1 MIPTYLNDLELPLV
15 FSLTPQEVSNYILES
30 SKNEHIVDSEAEGR
44 SVFVTSVVGQAEE
57 LAQKFFAVENPGV
70 QPYALLQ
77 IDNGLVK
84 GHNTKKCDCAI
95 ANDSY
100 IGFIEFKANAVSL
113 SPLAMK
119 KNYLKA
125 IEQLTTTIAL
135 FNQHYA
141 TQGKSIQS
149 LRSTVE
155 AFVRVPQGYPHTTSS
170 QINYKVKFAAQN
182 GGIPLS
188 VVNMKSL

>member
-1 MIPTYLNDLELPLV
+1 MIPSYLKDLELPLV
-15 FSLTPQEVSNYILES
+15 FSLTPQDVSGCILES
-30 SKNEHIVDSEAEGR
+30 SNNEHIVDSETEGR
-44 SVFVTSVVGQAEE
+44 SVFVTQSVGQAEE
-57 LAQKFFAVENPGV
+57 LALKFFAVENSEA

-84 GHNTKKCDCAI
+84 SHDTKKCDCAI

-113 SPLAMK
+113 SPLAIK

-125 IEQLTTTIAL
+125 MEQLATTISL

-141 TQGKSIQS
+141 PQGKNIQT

-155 AFVRVPQGYPHTTSS
+155 AFVRVPQGYPRTSS
-170 QINYKVKFAAQN
+170 AQINYKVQFAAQN

-188 VVNMKSL
+188 YVNKKKL